1 MASSFPFP
9 AVPVFGERECQGE
22 PGVKGDRSVESHAL
36 LSLES
41 LDEPCGAG
49 GEELF
54 QMLVRQFLV
63 QESAVHGQ
71 SAPFIVAAGT
81 LLPDDDVSGL
91 AFGTGERAGG
101 YRRKAEV
108 QDFTG
113 SLAGVV
119 RDGCHERV
127 RSECVP
133 LYLEQGLLPASCQGN
148 IRHEHVLHR
157 IVDMESLFRGDDAL
171 AGAGDIVTLEQ
182 CGDDGGS
189 CGGRADT
196 QLLHGLACLFVGYLP
211 AAGLHCCQ
219 QRGFGIE
226 RSGHGLLLGQS
237 ES

>member
-1 MASSFPFP
+1 MLYGNGRAATFAPRIGMASSFFSCRSRFWGTR
-9 AVPVFGERECQGE
+9 VSGE

-36 LSLES
+36 LSFES

-133 LYLEQGLLPASCQGN
+133 LYLEQGLLPASCQ
-148 IRHEHVLHR
+148 ETSATS
-157 IVDMESLFRGDDAL
+157 MSFTA
-171 AGAGDIVTLEQ
+171 
-182 CGDDGGS
+182 S
-189 CGGRADT
+189 
-196 QLLHGLACLFVGYLP
+196 
-211 AAGLHCCQ
+211 
-219 QRGFGIE
+219 
-226 RSGHGLLLGQS
+226 
-237 ES
+237 